1 MKRFL
6 PVALILL
13 VLFVGVLTGCSP
25 DGSATV
31 ADLQQ
36 QVQTLKAENEALKNE
51 NQVLRKLV
59 LEAKNSIPATF
70 QPDASSS
77 VAGVQTPT
85 TAPEAK
91 YWMTISSSK
100 RHNSSCR
107 YFMNSKGRFCGP
119 NEGIPCKLCGG

>member
-6 PVALILL
+6 PAAVILL
-13 VLFVGVLTGCSP
+13 AVLVYLLPGCSP
-25 DGSATV
+25 ENSSTI

-36 QVQTLKAENEALKNE
+36 QVQTLKAQNQTLKAE
-51 NQVLRKLV
+51 NQVLQKLL
-59 LEAKNSIPATF
+59 LEARNSAPATL
-70 QPDASSS
+70 QSDVSSS
-77 VAGVQTPT
+77 SAGVQTPT
-85 TAPEAK
+85 TAPEAR